1 MKKSAAP
8 ALILIFLVLAVGIF
22 VVFRISRSDAP
33 DTQTPDA
40 AATATPEP
48 TATAEPT
55 AAPTATAAPAATA
68 APTTAPTSTPVP
80 TAAPT
85 ATPVPTV
92 APTAAPTYGQTG
104 SFRSDSGTYLN
115 IVVKWT
121 TVDNGGTPSLKL
133 DVYAESYALST
144 GDRISDVVFN
154 VGGATYYASSKAIHT
169 DSAVL
174 TESYLG
180 SATADVTAGAD
191 VAVSVT
197 WYFNGSYSNK
207 EISTI
212 VAEDT
217 IHIG

>member
-8 ALILIFLVLAVGIF
+8 ALLLIFLALAVGIF
-22 VVFRISRSDAP
+22 VVFRISRNEAP
-33 DTQTPDA
+33 DTQNPGTS
-40 AATATPEP
+40 ATATPEP
-48 TATAEPT
+48 TATADPT

-68 APTTAPTSTPVP
+68 APTAAPTATPVP

-85 ATPVPTV
+85 ETPVPTV

-104 SFRSDSGTYLN
+104 SFRSNTDTYLN
-115 IVVKWT
+115 IVVKWSLA
-121 TVDNGGTPSLKL
+121 DNNGTPSLRL
-133 DVYAESYALST
+133 DAYVESYALTT
-144 GDRISDVVFN
+144 GDRSGDVVFN
-154 VGGATYYASSKAIHT
+154 VNGSTSYASSKAIHLEN
-169 DSAVL
+169 VGL

-180 SATADVTAGAD
+180 STTVDVTPGAD
-191 VAVSVT
+191 VPVSVT